1 MRQPYETLVIPYKK
15 ENEKIKYAIFL
26 RSDVEQ
32 WQPVCGGGEEG
43 ETLLETAKRETF
55 EEAGIKK
62 ESKFMRLETI
72 TTIPVVSIRG
82 CYYWGEDVFLVKEYC
97 FAVDVEDQEIKLSKE
112 HKEYKWLEYEEA
124 YKLLKWDSDRTALWE
139 LNEKLKRQH

>member
-82 CYYWGEDVFLVKEYC
+82 CYYWRRRF
-97 FAVDVEDQEIKLSKE
+97 LSKRI
-112 HKEYKWLEYEEA
+112 
-124 YKLLKWDSDRTALWE
+124 LLCSRRRRPRNKI
-139 LNEKLKRQH
+139 K